1 MAEKWII
8 ADMPPEMRPREKM
21 EALGAERLSD
31 GELLAILLRTGS
43 QRESAISLADRIL
56 AQPKGLNFLAEAS
69 IEDLAAIHGIGLAK
83 ASQVKAA
90 VELGRRVAL
99 KSKGVKPVIKTPED
113 VAELLM
119 EQMRHL
125 DREHFVALLL
135 DTKNQVLYQET
146 ISVGSL
152 NASIVHP
159 RELFKQAIKKSA
171 AAVIL
176 VHNHPSGDPN
186 PSAED
191 LAITIRL
198 VEVGELLGISVLDHI
213 IIGDQKHYSLKREGK
228 M

>member
-1 MAEKWII
+1 MVEKWII
-8 ADMPPEMRPREKM
+8 ADLPPEMRPREKM
-21 EALGAERLSD
+21 DALGAERLTD

-43 QRESAISLADRIL
+43 QKESAISLANRIL
-56 AQPKGLNFLAEAS
+56 AQPKGLGFLAEAS
-69 IEDLAAIHGIGLAK
+69 IEDFAAIHGIGLAK
-83 ASQVKAA
+83 ASQIKAA

-99 KSKGVKPVIKTPED
+99 KNKGIRPVIKTPED

-125 DREHFVALLL
+125 DREHFISLLL

-176 VHNHPSGDPN
+176 VHNHPSGDPA
-186 PSAED
+186 PSSED
-191 LAITIRL
+191 LAITKRL
-198 VEVGELLGISVLDHI
+198 VAAGELLGIIVLDHI
-213 IIGDQKHYSLKREGK
+213 IIGDQKHYSLKRQGK

>member
-1 MAEKWII
+1 MVEKWVI
-8 ADMPPEMRPREKM
+8 ADMPPEMRPREKL
-21 EALGAERLSD
+21 EALGPERLSD

-43 QRESAISLADRIL
+43 KKESAISLADRIL
-56 AQPKGLNFLAEAS
+56 AQPKGVCFLAEAS
-69 IEDLAAIHGIGLAK
+69 IEDFAKIHGIGLAK
-83 ASQVKAA
+83 ACQIKAA

-99 KSKGVKPVIKTPED
+99 KSKGIKPAIKTPED

-125 DREHFVALLL
+125 DREHFVVLLL
-135 DTKNQVLYQET
+135 DTKNQFLHQET

-159 RELFKQAIKKSA
+159 RELFKHAIIKSA

-176 VHNHPSGDPN
+176 VHNHPSGDPT
-186 PSAED
+186 PSTED
-191 LAITIRL
+191 LLITKRL
-198 VEVGELLGISVLDHI
+198 AEVGELMGITVLDHI
-213 IIGDQKHYSLKREGK
+213 IIGDQKYYSLKRQGK